1 MIYENLELAKRDLH
15 WLLTSPS
22 IISDITTTLTTN
34 KINSIVEELTLFND
48 EALKRFYK
56 NIFKTFEY
64 ESLYFSKDISK
75 QFLPCLGFIPNIG
88 MALIYEYQNGIFKAQ
103 TINGI
108 EEFSQFPKNSFF
120 ANLKKNK
127 QVEKNKSAY
136 EMFKKVAFEQKRLLL
151 YVAIATFS
159 INTLALTTSLYTMQ
173 VYDRV
178 VPTGGI
184 STLIA
189 LTIGVFIAI
198 LLEMIIKFSR
208 AVIVDFST
216 KKMDLEYSN
225 DIFERFLQVRCDA
238 LPKSIGTL
246 SSQLQSYN
254 SVRAFI
260 TSSAMFVLIDLP
272 FSIIFILAIFLI
284 GGLEMGL
291 IPIGFLIISLFVGL
305 IFRKKIEKASQNS
318 SMASY
323 KKMGLMVETI
333 ENSENI
339 KATGA
344 GFKILNNWNRL
355 THDAIDDDIEIR
367 HYSDMSTYFTVFFQ
381 QLSYIFIVA
390 YGAFLIAD
398 NGSITMGALIAMTIL
413 SGRVLQPISQL
424 PNHFVQWG
432 KSKLAVKDLN
442 NIYKLPSDN
451 DDIDRP
457 LTPYLDTV
465 DIKCSNIKFGYSKEK
480 IAINVASLNIRQG
493 EKVAILGAI
502 GSGKSTLL
510 KIIAGLY
517 KPTEGFTYLNGI
529 DIQFIKRDLLNETIN
544 YLPQN
549 TKLFQGTIRD
559 NLTFGMVGI
568 SDEEIINACK
578 LTGLIVLLNDLPKG
592 LDTLIPEGGE
602 SISGG
607 QKQLVALTRVVIGNK
622 RIILLDEP
630 TASMDEGTE
639 RQIIGMFKNR
649 LNNDQTMIVV
659 THKPIVLN
667 MVDRIIILT
676 PEGIVLDGP
685 RDEVLQQISPKN
697 NSVAK
702 A

>member
-1 MIYENLELAKRDLH
+1 
-15 WLLTSPS
+15 
-22 IISDITTTLTTN
+22 
-34 KINSIVEELTLFND
+34 
-48 EALKRFYK
+48 
-56 NIFKTFEY
+56 
-64 ESLYFSKDISK
+64 
-75 QFLPCLGFIPNIG
+75 
-88 MALIYEYQNGIFKAQ
+88 
-103 TINGI
+103 
-108 EEFSQFPKNSFF
+108 
-120 ANLKKNK
+120 
-127 QVEKNKSAY
+127 
-136 EMFKKVAFEQKRLLL
+136 
-151 YVAIATFS
+151 
-159 INTLALTTSLYTMQ
+159 
-173 VYDRV
+173 
-178 VPTGGI
+178 
-184 STLIA
+184 
-189 LTIGVFIAI
+189 
-198 LLEMIIKFSR
+198 
-208 AVIVDFST
+208 
-216 KKMDLEYSN
+216 
-225 DIFERFLQVRCDA
+225 
-238 LPKSIGTL
+238 
-246 SSQLQSYN
+246 
-254 SVRAFI
+254 
-260 TSSAMFVLIDLP
+260 
-272 FSIIFILAIFLI
+272 
-284 GGLEMGL
+284 
-291 IPIGFLIISLFVGL
+291 
-305 IFRKKIEKASQNS
+305 
-318 SMASY
+318 
-323 KKMGLMVETI
+323 MGLMVETI

-381 QLSYIFIVA
+381 QISYIFIVA

-451 DDIDRP
+451 EDIDRA
-457 LTPYLDTV
+457 LTPYLDRV
-465 DIKCSNIKFGYSKEK
+465 DIGCNNIKFGYSKEK
-480 IAINVASLNIRQG
+480 NAINVASLNIRQG
-493 EKVAILGAI
+493 EKIAILGAI

-578 LTGLIVLLNDLPKG
+578 LTGLIVLINDLSKA

-607 QKQLVALTRVVIGNK
+607 QKQLVALTRVVIANK

-676 PEGIVLDGP
+676 PEGIVMDGP
-685 RDEVLQQISPKN
+685 RDEVLRQISPKN
-697 NSVAK
+697 ISVAK